1 MVCIRCQKRPA
12 IIFVQRMENG
22 QMKNEGYCLH
32 CAREM
37 HIKPVDDLMKQF
49 GMSDEDM
56 DAMEDRMENMMQEM
70 GDMSN
75 MNPFSMMMGMG
86 QPDQSE
92 EDGDLVPG
100 SSATFPL
107 GVNGGAQN
115 GKNEK
120 KAGKNDKKPPRRK
133 FLDTYC
139 ENLTR
144 KAREGKLDDIIGR
157 DREIYRTIQILSRRQ
172 KNNPCLIGE
181 AGVGKTA
188 IAEGIAERIAKGQV
202 PAGLQDKEIFLLDL
216 TSLVA
221 GTQFRGQF
229 EQRVK
234 GLLSEV
240 KAAGNV
246 ILFIDEI
253 HTITSAG
260 ESEGAMNAGNILK
273 PALSRGE
280 IQVIGAT
287 TFNEYRKYIEK
298 DTALERRFQPVT
310 VAEPSIE
317 DTLKI
322 LKGIAHYYETYH
334 GVSIPEGVLR
344 QAVLLSERYI
354 TDRFLPD
361 KAIDLIDEACSDLNL
376 KDPTINRR
384 MEVKRD
390 LENVTF
396 ERETLMSAEAPE
408 GEELTEEQLD
418 QRYARIAELRSQ
430 EMRLQ
435 EELAELE
442 KKGVPQ
448 VTMENIA
455 RVIEMWT
462 KIPASKIKEEEFKRL
477 AELDVRLKQH
487 IVGQDEAVDA
497 VSAAIRRSRVGISP
511 KHKPVSFIF
520 VGSTGVGKTELVKQL
535 ADDLFDSPDSLI
547 RLDMSEF
554 MEKHSVSRLVGSP
567 PGYVGYDEAGQLT
580 EKIRRKPYSVVL
592 FDEIEKAH
600 PDVLNILLQI
610 LDDGEVTDAHG
621 RKVNFENTV
630 IVMTSNAGSGKA
642 AGAVGFGR
650 SADDQDKERVMKA
663 LQEFLRPEFINRVDE
678 IVYFHQLT
686 EENFRGI
693 AGIMLEE
700 LKAALEEKGYHFT
713 YDDAL
718 VDYLVKKSY
727 SAAYGARNLRR
738 CIQKDV
744 EDPMAARIIESY
756 ETPITQIKATAE
768 DGAVELYTL

>member
-92 EDGDLVPG
+92 EDSDLVPG

-120 KAGKNDKKPPRRK
+120 KAGKNEKKPPRRK

-298 DTALERRFQPVT
+298 DQALERRFQPVR
-310 VAEPSIE
+310 VEEPSVA
-317 DTLKI
+317 DTLAVMG
-322 LKGIAHYYETYH
+322 GIKHYYEEH
-334 GVSIPEGVLR
+334 HHVQVPADVLN
-344 QAVLLSERYI
+344 ATVTLSERYI
-354 TDRFLPD
+354 TDRYLPD
-361 KAIDLIDEACSDLNL
+361 KAIDLLDEACACCNL
-376 KDPTINRR
+376 AHPVISEYLTMQKELEALKQEEADMENADVNEPIDYERVAERKTR
-384 MEVKRD
+384 MAQ
-390 LENVTF
+390 L
-396 ERETLMSAEAPE
+396 ERELPAKQAAA
-408 GEELTEEQLD
+408 GE
-418 QRYARIAELRSQ
+418 I
-430 EMRLQ
+430 
-435 EELAELE
+435 
-442 KKGVPQ
+442 Q
-448 VTMENIA
+448 VTMDDVA
-455 RVIEMWT
+455 KVIELWT
-462 KIPASKIKEEEFKRL
+462 GIPAVKIRETEYVKL
-477 AELDVRLKQH
+477 ASLETELKKK
-487 IVGQDEAVDA
+487 IIGQDDA
-497 VSAAIRRSRVGISP
+497 VHLVAQAVKRSRADLSGRRRP
-511 KHKPVSFIF
+511 ASFIF
-520 VGSTGVGKTELVKQL
+520 VGPTGVGKTELVKQL
-535 ADDLFDSPDSLI
+535 ANQLFDGPDPLI
-547 RLDMSEF
+547 RLDMSEY
-554 MEKHSVSRLVGSP
+554 MEKYAVSRMIGSP
-567 PGYVGYDEAGQLT
+567 PGYVGYEEAGQLT
-580 EKIRRKPYSVVL
+580 EKVRRRPYSVVL

-600 PDVLNILLQI
+600 PDVMNILLQI
-610 LDDGEVTDAHG
+610 LDEGKINDAQG
-621 RKVNFENTV
+621 RTVDFSNTV
-630 IVMTSNAGSGKA
+630 ICMTSNAGSSDQTTA
-642 AGAVGFGR
+642 SLGFNR
-650 SADDQDKERVMKA
+650 SEEERNEEKSRKA
-663 LQEFLRPEFINRVDE
+663 LSQFLRPEFLGRVDE
-678 IVYFHQLT
+678 VITFKPLS
-686 EENFRGI
+686 EETLQGI
-693 AGIMLEE
+693 AALMLDEYKPSMEAKGIAYSYTP
-700 LKAALEEKGYHFT
+700 AALA
-713 YDDAL
+713 AL
-718 VDYLVKKSY
+718 VHKSQGGKF
-727 SAAYGARNLRR
+727 GARDLRR
-738 CIQKDV
+738 TIRKAV
-744 EDPMAARIIESY
+744 EDPAAEKIIDGTLVSGS
-756 ETPITQIKATAE
+756 TLTVDAE
-768 DGAVELYTL
+768 NDEIVLK